1 MPNSKCNYTKC
12 CNCRYERNYGLW
24 LPSSVTTAGVNC
36 DTSED
41 WPCRDELASKVFF
54 GDSMNYS
61 LTLCIFDDF
70 TPPLHLKVWRNYLKL
85 RFGEEQRKASLAW
98 SKQAGLDTPCLSPAQ
113 GTGLESEGHRPPLM
127 PLAPHQ
133 SRPGCVQYSDPLM
146 QELHLNTSQVK
157 NNEEG
162 GQRFIHKH
170 PHHINSW

>member
-1 MPNSKCNYTKC
+1 MALVDLGPGRTPDP
-12 CNCRYERNYGLW
+12 GLPTCTRW
-24 LPSSVTTAGVNC
+24 
-36 DTSED
+36 
-41 WPCRDELASKVFF
+41 
-54 GDSMNYS
+54 
-61 LTLCIFDDF
+61 
-70 TPPLHLKVWRNYLKL
+70 PLHIAPTRSPCHAAKMSNTHL

-113 GTGLESEGHRPPLM
+113 GTGLESEGHSPPLM

-133 SRPGCVQYSDPLM
+133 SRPGCVRYSDPLM

-170 PHHINSW
+170 PHHINS